1 MILITKA
8 VVALH
13 NFLMHLSQSN
23 SSYCY
28 CPASYVDQENPV
40 DTTPGDW
47 RRQAISEGLIPI
59 SRSGS
64 NKYSRNATQA
74 RDGFKRYFMNE
85 GAVDWNGK
93 L

>member
-1 MILITKA
+1 MR
-8 VVALH
+8 
-13 NFLMHLSQSN
+13 LSQSN

-40 DTTPGDW
+40 GTTPGDW
-47 RRQAISEGLIPI
+47 RKQAISGGLIPI

-64 NKYSRNATQA
+64 NRYSRNATQA

-85 GAVDWNGK
+85 GAVDWQWKTVTRTGYPK
-93 L
+93 